1 MLALLGAS
9 LQSCAILR
17 SVSRAQ
23 SVFLREE
30 DPVLAADTFPLLIKA
45 SEILLEGSPQ
55 DQSKL
60 VTTASLYVMY
70 GSAFIQGEAEFLP
83 DDRYEERQE
92 AMRRSGTYFARALR
106 LLEPALERRAPG
118 LIKALAAGK
127 AGDSAS
133 ALLGKLGKADLP
145 LLYWTAAALLSEYSL
160 DPLAMANARVLRIA
174 PPLLSRAQA
183 LEPGWSQGS
192 VEELLVSLYAS
203 LPDYLGG
210 GMDKAELAWNQA
222 YSYSKGGSASLYIAR
237 AMYWDVPA
245 DDYAA
250 FRKHIDQALAVDTST
265 NPDSRLATELAK
277 RRARRI
283 LAAQE
288 QYFLTIPPG
297 SAP

>member
-1 MLALLGAS
+1 M
-9 LQSCAILR
+9 
-17 SVSRAQ
+17 SRAQ

-60 VTTASLYVMY
+60 VATASLYVMY

-83 DDRYEERQE
+83 DSRYEERQE

-118 LIKALAAGK
+118 LVAAL
-127 AGDSAS
+127 SAPKTGPGS
-133 ALLGKLGKADLP
+133 GTMPDPARALLGKLGKADVP

-183 LEPGWSQGS
+183 LEPGWNQGS
-192 VEELLVSLYAS
+192 VEELFVSLYAS

-222 YSYSKGGSASLYIAR
+222 YAYSKGSSVSLYIAR
-237 AMYWDVPA
+237 ALYWDVPA
-245 DDYAA
+245 DDYPA
-250 FRKHIDQALAVDTST
+250 FRKHLEEALAVDVSAS
-265 NPDSRLATELAK
+265 PDSRLATELAK

-283 LAAQE
+283 LAAQD

-297 SAP
+297 STP